1 MGAALA
7 KSSASDDAA
16 LVQLALLGDQ
26 RAFQG
31 LVERH
36 QERLFRLV
44 RHYARSSAEVEDVV
58 QDTFLKA
65 FRRLESFQ
73 HQSSFA
79 TWIARIAVN
88 TALDSA
94 KRRARSPVHT
104 VEEIEESAG
113 PERSVNAPDA
123 RLEREEVARITQDV
137 LEHLPDIFRTV
148 LVLREFEGMAYQD
161 IADLLSISIGTVES
175 RLFRARARFKERL
188 IALHPE
194 FASEAERRATG
205 PGEREPQRARSRHE
219 PRSQS
224 NPGREEDEQP

>member
-1 MGAALA
+1 MGAALV
-7 KSSASDDAA
+7 STSAADDAA

-26 RAFQG
+26 RAFQS

-36 QERLFRLV
+36 QERLFGLV
-44 RHYARSSAEVEDVV
+44 RHYARSAAEVEDVV
-58 QDTFLKA
+58 QETFLKA
-65 FRRLESFQ
+65 FRRLDSFQ
-73 HQSSFA
+73 HQASFA

-88 TALDSA
+88 TALDAA

-104 VEEIEESAG
+104 VEEIDESG
-113 PERSVNAPDA
+113 GDERTVNAPDA
-123 RLEREEVARITQDV
+123 RLEREEVARITQEV
-137 LEHLPDIFRTV
+137 LEQLPDIFRTV

-194 FASEAERRATG
+194 FAGEAERGATQDTGREAPRARK
-205 PGEREPQRARSRHE
+205 PRGERSPK
-219 PRSQS
+219 
-224 NPGREEDEQP
+224 REEDR